1 MDCLFCK
8 IVNGEIPSQK
18 VYEDKDIFAFK
29 DINPQAPFH
38 VLIIPKEHIDSAAD
52 IDDNNSK
59 IVAKIFEVASKIAK
73 ENNLENGFR
82 IVTNSGEYGCQ
93 SVHHLHFHLLSGK
106 QLSEKMC

>member
-38 VLIIPKEHIDSAAD
+38 VLIIPKKHINSAAD
-52 IDDNNSK
+52 IDENNSK

-93 SVHHLHFHLLSGK
+93 
-106 QLSEKMC
+106 